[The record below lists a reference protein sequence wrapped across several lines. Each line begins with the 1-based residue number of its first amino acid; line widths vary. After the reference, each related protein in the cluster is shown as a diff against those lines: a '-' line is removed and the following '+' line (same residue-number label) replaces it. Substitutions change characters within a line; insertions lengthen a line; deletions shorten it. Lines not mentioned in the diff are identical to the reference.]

1 MIALISCFL
10 YLLILGITKESFRGR
25 ISSDELIVFAIFW
38 PLTLPYSL
46 GIAMVR
52 VVGDVSIKKTFTK
65 KGNDNVQKK

>member
-38 PLTLPYSL
+38 PITLPYSL
-46 GIAMVR
+46 GIAMVKSISSI
-52 VVGDVSIKKTFTK
+52 SIKKTFTK
-65 KGNDNVQKK
+65 KGNDNVQEK